1 MEAIR
6 IKIQT
11 KTNKIFVT
19 EQKKCYLNAA
29 AYDVVVTK
37 LNDMY
42 ESSSHLT
49 SDHFGLFLVPQCDS
63 LGFPLRF
70 YSAFTPASIAS
81 GSRVFYNSFSS
92 STCK

>member
-29 AYDVVVTK
+29 TYDVVVTK
-37 LNDMY
+37 LNDKY
-42 ESSSHLT
+42 ESS
-49 SDHFGLFLVPQCDS
+49 
-63 LGFPLRF
+63 
-70 YSAFTPASIAS
+70 
-81 GSRVFYNSFSS
+81 
-92 STCK
+92 